1 MTLRSNNNSNNNKP
15 NGESTHS
22 VAVVTGSS
30 TGIEFETSLMLAHNG
45 YFTYGTM
52 RDIQKSKEIERIAQ
66 QENLPIRIVEMDV
79 DNDNSVKTTIEKIIS
94 ERNRIDILVNNAGYG
109 LFGALE
115 DLPMEEIKRQYE
127 TNVFGVIRV
136 SQNVLPIM
144 RSQRDGIIVNIS
156 SVSGLAGIPSQ
167 SVYVSTKFAL
177 EGLSESLSFEV
188 ETYGIK
194 IILIEPGV
202 INTGFVEDLVV
213 PDKYN
218 INKNRQAVQKAVNR
232 DNNNSLSFYNNTIE
246 NFLSF
251 YYSAM
256 SNAPH
261 PKIVANEIIQAIE
274 KVSNDKEVGPFLR
287 VPVGSDAKKYS
298 KLKRELADSEY
309 HKLLKKDLLEN
320 RV

>member
-1 MTLRSNNNSNNNKP
+1 MSKNQK
-15 NGESTHS
+15 

-30 TGIEFETSLMLAHNG
+30 TGIGFETSLMLARNG
-45 YFTYGTM
+45 YFTYATM
-52 RDIQKSKEIERIAQ
+52 RDIQKSKEIEREIERIAQ
-66 QENLPIRIVEMDV
+66 QENHPIRIVEMDV

-144 RSQRDGIIVNIS
+144 RSQRDGIIINIS

-188 ETYGIK
+188 KTYGIK

-218 INKNRQAVQKAVNR
+218 INKNRQAIQKAVNR
-232 DNNNSLSFYNNTIE
+232 DNNSLSFYNNTIE
-246 NFLSF
+246 KFLSF
-251 YYSAM
+251 YYHAM

-274 KVSNDKEVGPFLR
+274 KVSNEKEEVGPFLR

-309 HKLLKKDLLEN
+309 HKLLKQDLLEN

>member
-1 MTLRSNNNSNNNKP
+1 MTPRSNNNNKSNGKSN
-15 NGESTHS
+15 H

-30 TGIEFETSLMLAHNG
+30 TGIGFETSLMLARNG
-45 YFTYGTM
+45 YFTYATM
-52 RDIQKSKEIERIAQ
+52 RIIQKSKEIEGIAQ

-115 DLPMEEIKRQYE
+115 DLPMKEIKRQYE

-144 RSQRDGIIVNIS
+144 RSQRDGIIISIS

-218 INKNRQAVQKAVNR
+218 INKNRQAIQKAVVNR
-232 DNNNSLSFYNNTIE
+232 DNNNSLSYYNNTIE
-246 NFLSF
+246 KFLSF

-261 PKIVANEIIQAIE
+261 PKTVANEIIQAIE
-274 KVSNDKEVGPFLR
+274 KVSNEKEVGNFLR

-298 KLKRELADSEY
+298 KLKRELADTEY

>member
-1 MTLRSNNNSNNNKP
+1 MIPKSNSNNNKP
-15 NGESTHS
+15 NGESTR

-30 TGIEFETSLMLAHNG
+30 TGLGFETSLMLAGNG
-45 YFTYGTM
+45 YFTYATM

-66 QENLPIRIVEMDV
+66 QENLPIRIIEMDV

-144 RSQRDGIIVNIS
+144 RSQRDGIIINIS

-213 PDKYN
+213 PDKYG
-218 INKNRQAVQKAVNR
+218 INKNRQVVQKVVNR
-232 DNNNSLSFYNNTIE
+232 VNNSLSYYNITIE
-246 NFLSF
+246 KFLSF
-251 YYSAM
+251 YYHAM

-274 KVSNDKEVGPFLR
+274 KVSNEKEVCPFLR

-320 RV
+320 MV

>member
-1 MTLRSNNNSNNNKP
+1 MSKNQK
-15 NGESTHS
+15 
-22 VAVVTGSS
+22 VAVITGSS
-30 TGIEFETSLMLAHNG
+30 TGIGFETSLMLARNG
-45 YFTYGTM
+45 YFTYATM
-52 RDIQKSKEIERIAQ
+52 RNTQKSKEIERITQ

-79 DNDNSVKTTIEKIIS
+79 NNDNSVKTTIKRIIR
-94 ERNRIDILVNNAGYG
+94 ERNRIDVLVNNAGYG

-144 RSQRDGIIVNIS
+144 RSQRYGIIINIS
-156 SVSGLAGIPSQ
+156 SISGLAGIPSQ

-194 IILIEPGV
+194 TILIEPSV

-232 DNNNSLSFYNNTIE
+232 DNNSLSYYNNTIE
-246 NFLSF
+246 KFLSF

-256 SNAPH
+256 INAPH

-274 KVSNDKEVGPFLR
+274 KVSNEKKVGPFLR

-298 KLKRELADSEY
+298 KLKRELTDSEY

-320 RV
+320 RI

>member
-1 MTLRSNNNSNNNKP
+1 MTPIRNNINNNNQP
-15 NGESTHS
+15 NGEITR

-30 TGIEFETSLMLAHNG
+30 TDIGFETSLMLARNG
-45 YFTYGTM
+45 FHTYATI
-52 RDIQKSKEIERIAQ
+52 RDIQKSKEIERIAH

-79 DNDNSVKTTIEKIIS
+79 DNDNSVKMTIEKIIS

-115 DLPMEEIKRQYE
+115 DWPMEEIKRQYE
-127 TNVFGVIRV
+127 TNFFGVIRV

-144 RSQRDGIIVNIS
+144 RSQRDGIIINIS

-218 INKNRQAVQKAVNR
+218 INKNRQALQKTVNR
-232 DNNNSLSFYNNTIE
+232 NNNSLSYYNNTIE
-246 NFLSF
+246 KFLSF
-251 YYSAM
+251 YYHAM

-274 KVSNDKEVGPFLR
+274 KVSNEKEVGPFLR

>member
-1 MTLRSNNNSNNNKP
+1 MSKNQK
-15 NGESTHS
+15 
-22 VAVVTGSS
+22 VAVITGSS
-30 TGIEFETSLMLAHNG
+30 TGIGFETSLILARNG
-45 YFTYGTM
+45 YFTYATM
-52 RDIQKSKEIERIAQ
+52 RNTQKSKEIERITQ

-79 DNDNSVKTTIEKIIS
+79 NNDNSVKTTIKRIIR
-94 ERNRIDILVNNAGYG
+94 ERNRIDVLVNNAGYG

-144 RSQRDGIIVNIS
+144 RAQRYGIIINIS
-156 SVSGLAGIPSQ
+156 SISGLAGIPSQ

-194 IILIEPGV
+194 TILIEPSV

-218 INKNRQAVQKAVNR
+218 INKNRQAVQKAFNR
-232 DNNNSLSFYNNTIE
+232 DNNSLSYYNNTIE
-246 NFLSF
+246 KFLSF

-256 SNAPH
+256 INAPH

-274 KVSNDKEVGPFLR
+274 KVSNEKKVGPFLR

-298 KLKRELADSEY
+298 KLKRELTDSEY

>member
-1 MTLRSNNNSNNNKP
+1 MSKNQK
-15 NGESTHS
+15 
-22 VAVVTGSS
+22 VAVITGSS
-30 TGIEFETSLMLAHNG
+30 TGIGFETSLMLARNG
-45 YFTYGTM
+45 YFTYATM
-52 RDIQKSKEIERIAQ
+52 RNTQKSKEIERITQ

-79 DNDNSVKTTIEKIIS
+79 NNDNSVKTTIKRIIR
-94 ERNRIDILVNNAGYG
+94 ERNRIDVLVNNAGYG

-144 RSQRDGIIVNIS
+144 RSQRYGIIINIS
-156 SVSGLAGIPSQ
+156 SISGLAGIPSQ

-194 IILIEPGV
+194 TILIEPSV

-232 DNNNSLSFYNNTIE
+232 DNNSLSYYNNTIE
-246 NFLSF
+246 KFLSF

-256 SNAPH
+256 INAPH

-274 KVSNDKEVGPFLR
+274 KVSNEKKVGPFLR

-298 KLKRELADSEY
+298 KLKRELTDSEY

>member
-1 MTLRSNNNSNNNKP
+1 MTTTSNSNNKP
-15 NGESTHS
+15 NGESTHRL
-22 VAVVTGSS
+22 AVVTGSS
-30 TGIEFETSLMLAHNG
+30 TGIGFETSLMLARNG
-45 YFTYGTM
+45 YITYATM

-79 DNDNSVKTTIEKIIS
+79 DNDNSVKTTIDKIIS
-94 ERNRIDILVNNAGYG
+94 ERDRIHILVNNAGYG

-136 SQNVLPIM
+136 LQNVLPIM

-156 SVSGLAGIPSQ
+156 SVSDLAGIPSQ

-188 ETYGIK
+188 EIHGIK

-232 DNNNSLSFYNNTIE
+232 DNNSLSYYNNTIE
-246 NFLSF
+246 KFLSF

-256 SNAPH
+256 NNAPL

>member
-1 MTLRSNNNSNNNKP
+1 MSKNQK
-15 NGESTHS
+15 
-22 VAVVTGSS
+22 VAVITGSS
-30 TGIEFETSLMLAHNG
+30 TGIGFETSLILARNG
-45 YFTYGTM
+45 YFTYATM
-52 RDIQKSKEIERIAQ
+52 RNTQKSKEIERITQ

-79 DNDNSVKTTIEKIIS
+79 NNDNSVKTTIKRIIR
-94 ERNRIDILVNNAGYG
+94 ERNRIDVLVNNAGYG

-144 RSQRDGIIVNIS
+144 RSQRYGIIINIS
-156 SVSGLAGIPSQ
+156 SISGLAGIPSQ

-194 IILIEPGV
+194 TILIEPSV

-218 INKNRQAVQKAVNR
+218 INKNRQAVQKAFNR
-232 DNNNSLSFYNNTIE
+232 DNNSLSYYNNTIE
-246 NFLSF
+246 KFLSF

-256 SNAPH
+256 INAPH

-274 KVSNDKEVGPFLR
+274 KVSNEKKVGPFLR

-298 KLKRELADSEY
+298 KLKRELTDSEY

>member
-1 MTLRSNNNSNNNKP
+1 MSKNQK
-15 NGESTHS
+15 
-22 VAVVTGSS
+22 VAVITGSS
-30 TGIEFETSLMLAHNG
+30 TGIGFETSLMLARNG
-45 YFTYGTM
+45 YFTYATM
-52 RDIQKSKEIERIAQ
+52 RNTQKSKEIERIAQ

-79 DNDNSVKTTIEKIIS
+79 NNDNSVKTTIEKIVR
-94 ERNRIDILVNNAGYG
+94 ERNRIDVLVNNAGYG

-144 RSQRDGIIVNIS
+144 RSQRYGIIINIS
-156 SVSGLAGIPSQ
+156 SISGLAGIPSQ

-188 ETYGIK
+188 ETYGMK

-232 DNNNSLSFYNNTIE
+232 DNNSLSYYNNTIE
-246 NFLSF
+246 KFLSF

-256 SNAPH
+256 INAPH

-274 KVSNDKEVGPFLR
+274 KVSNEKKVGPFLR

-298 KLKRELADSEY
+298 KLKRELADTEY

>member
-1 MTLRSNNNSNNNKP
+1 MTPRSNSNNNKP
-15 NGESTHS
+15 NGENTR

-30 TGIEFETSLMLAHNG
+30 TGIGFETSLMLARNG
-45 YFTYGTM
+45 YFIYATM
-52 RDIQKSKEIERIAQ
+52 RNIQKSKEIERIAQ

-79 DNDNSVKTTIEKIIS
+79 DNDNSVKKTIEKIIS

-136 SQNVLPIM
+136 SQYVLPIM
-144 RSQRDGIIVNIS
+144 RTQRDGIIVNIS

-218 INKNRQAVQKAVNR
+218 INKNRQSVQKALNR
-232 DNNNSLSFYNNTIE
+232 DNNSLSYYNNTAL
-246 NFLSF
+246 FT
-251 YYSAM
+251 
-256 SNAPH
+256 
-261 PKIVANEIIQAIE
+261 
-274 KVSNDKEVGPFLR
+274 
-287 VPVGSDAKKYS
+287 
-298 KLKRELADSEY
+298 
-309 HKLLKKDLLEN
+309 
-320 RV
+320 

>member
-1 MTLRSNNNSNNNKP
+1 MSKNQK
-15 NGESTHS
+15 

-30 TGIEFETSLMLAHNG
+30 TGIGFETSLMIARNG
-45 YFTYGTM
+45 YFTYATM

-66 QENLPIRIVEMDV
+66 QENLPIRIIEMDV

-144 RSQRDGIIVNIS
+144 RSQRDGIIINIS
-156 SVSGLAGIPSQ
+156 SISGLAGIPSQ

-232 DNNNSLSFYNNTIE
+232 DNNSLSYYNNTIE
-246 NFLSF
+246 KFLSF

-274 KVSNDKEVGPFLR
+274 KVSNEKEVGPFLR
-287 VPVGSDAKKYS
+287 VPVGNDAKKYS

>member
-1 MTLRSNNNSNNNKP
+1 MSKNQK
-15 NGESTHS
+15 

-30 TGIEFETSLMLAHNG
+30 TGIGFETSLILARNG
-45 YFTYGTM
+45 YLTYATM
-52 RDIQKSKEIERIAQ
+52 RDIEKSKEIKRISQ

-79 DNDNSVKTTIEKIIS
+79 DSDNSVKTTIEKIIS
-94 ERNRIDILVNNAGYG
+94 GRNRIDILVNNAGYG

-115 DLPMEEIKRQYE
+115 DVPMEEIKRQYE

-144 RSQRDGIIVNIS
+144 RSQRDGIIINIS

-188 ETYGIK
+188 ESYGIK

-232 DNNNSLSFYNNTIE
+232 NNNSLSYYNNTIE
-246 NFLSF
+246 KFLSF
-251 YYSAM
+251 YYPAM

-261 PKIVANEIIQAIE
+261 PKTVANEIIQAIE
-274 KVSNDKEVGPFLR
+274 KVSNEKEVGPFLR
-287 VPVGSDAKKYS
+287 VPVGRDAKKYS

>member
-1 MTLRSNNNSNNNKP
+1 MSKNQK
-15 NGESTHS
+15 

-30 TGIEFETSLMLAHNG
+30 TGIGFETSLMLARNG
-45 YFTYGTM
+45 YFTYATM
-52 RDIQKSKEIERIAQ
+52 RDIQKSKEIEGIAQ

-144 RSQRDGIIVNIS
+144 RSQRDGIIINIS

-232 DNNNSLSFYNNTIE
+232 DNNSLSYYNNTIE
-246 NFLSF
+246 KFLSF
-251 YYSAM
+251 YYPAM

-274 KVSNDKEVGPFLR
+274 KVSNEKEVGPFLR
-287 VPVGSDAKKYS
+287 VRVGNDAKKYS

>member
-1 MTLRSNNNSNNNKP
+1 MNPRSNSNNKTNE
-15 NGESTHS
+15 ESTP

-30 TGIEFETSLMLAHNG
+30 TGIGFETSLMLARNG
-45 YFTYGTM
+45 YFIYATM
-52 RDIQKSKEIERIAQ
+52 RDIQKSKEIERIARL
-66 QENLPIRIVEMDV
+66 ENLPIRIVEMDV
-79 DNDNSVKTTIEKIIS
+79 DNDNSVKATIEKIIS
-94 ERNRIDILVNNAGYG
+94 ERNRIHILVNNAGYG

-144 RSQRDGIIVNIS
+144 RSQRDGIIINIS
-156 SVSGLAGIPSQ
+156 SLSGLVGIPSQ

-218 INKNRQAVQKAVNR
+218 VNKNRQAIQKAVNR
-232 DNNNSLSFYNNTIE
+232 DNISLSYYNNTIE
-246 NFLSF
+246 KFLSF
-251 YYSAM
+251 YYPAM

-261 PKIVANEIIQAIE
+261 PRIVANEIIQAIE
-274 KVSNDKEVGPFLR
+274 KISNEKEVGPFLR

-309 HKLLKKDLLEN
+309 HKLLKKDLLDN
-320 RV
+320 MV